1 MTNSGGL
8 RNIQA
13 PTMCFFRGWGIYEC
27 GSKSC
32 SCVSQYTECGDRSV
46 RVDRTQK
53 DLFSPSFPELW
64 DTLLLTFVSEC
75 KNCPSS
81 KWSPVVNMAA
91 LAALTSPWL
100 LKSLPFNI
108 RHSQKSLWQPEEAPT
123 IHHGYCCKPGVCFGW
138 LCFSV
143 GHTRCLVIALKNSVP
158 HTFQFQKAP
167 IRPRL

>member
-1 MTNSGGL
+1 MSVVPKAVCVWVSTQSVE
-8 RNIQA
+8 IVQ
-13 PTMCFFRGWGIYEC
+13 CGWIEC
-27 GSKSC
+27 K
-32 SCVSQYTECGDRSV
+32 RH
-46 RVDRTQK
+46 
-53 DLFSPSFPELW
+53 LFSPSFPELW

-91 LAALTSPWL
+91 LAALTSSWL

-123 IHHGYCCKPGVCFGW
+123 IHHGYCCKLGVCFGW
-138 LCFSV
+138 LCFSL

-167 IRPRL
+167 IGPRL